1 MWHRRCFINAMIHIA
16 PVDQAFLLVLIV
28 FCLGSCLIRAFWE
41 LEQIRAR
48 RIASPLRGRTTKR
61 D

>member
-1 MWHRRCFINAMIHIA
+1 MTHLA
-16 PVDQAFLLVLIV
+16 PVDQAFLLLVIV

-41 LEQIRAR
+41 LEQARAR
-48 RIASPLRGRTTKR
+48 RRAPWPGRQTTKR

>member
-1 MWHRRCFINAMIHIA
+1 MIHIA

-28 FCLGSCLIRAFWE
+28 FCLATCLVRAFWE
-41 LEQIRAR
+41 LEQMRAR
-48 RIASPLRGRTTKR
+48 HIASAPRGRTTKR